1 MGFSQS
7 MTIISVER
15 PREILTSDN
24 VKAFQL
30 SQWNYI
36 ISKLRQIQVSTWN
49 PDSKPFISVFTSPQ
63 PFVHYRF
70 SKENPDIILRT
81 GPLGDNMLVSERW
94 QVSPWFVTAMMVMTQ
109 GWVRRGIKSA
119 SLAVLSPDW
128 VAVNAREHR
137 WHPPKSLDSD
147 ENFKPGHTLFC
158 RKLRFVAIYALFGN
172 LWAKKCLFGS

>member
-1 MGFSQS
+1 MENVPRTTILINCLINSIYDNQFMYLFGWTLQNHIHLNTLPTPCPFSQS
-7 MTIISVER
+7 MTTSSTIISVDR
-15 PREILTSDN
+15 PWEILTSDN

-109 GWVRRGIKSA
+109 GWVRGGIK
-119 SLAVLSPDW
+119 
-128 VAVNAREHR
+128 
-137 WHPPKSLDSD
+137 
-147 ENFKPGHTLFC
+147 
-158 RKLRFVAIYALFGN
+158 
-172 LWAKKCLFGS
+172 